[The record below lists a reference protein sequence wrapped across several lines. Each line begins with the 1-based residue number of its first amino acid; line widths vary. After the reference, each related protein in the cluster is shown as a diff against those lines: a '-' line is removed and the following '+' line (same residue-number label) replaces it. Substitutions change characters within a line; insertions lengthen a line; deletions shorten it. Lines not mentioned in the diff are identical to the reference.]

1 MPVFVLICIAAS
13 ALAQAGVLELASRI
27 LGSVMSLFDLPSQA
41 ALSVVLA
48 SVRKDGI
55 FLLAAD
61 DGLSFPMTAAQA
73 LTAVYLAGVLLPCLV
88 TTMTIA
94 RETGWK
100 ATSRLLARQAGFATL
115 FTLVLAWGGRH
126 LL

>member
-1 MPVFVLICIAAS
+1 M
-13 ALAQAGVLELASRI
+13 
-27 LGSVMSLFDLPSQA
+27 
-41 ALSVVLA
+41 VLA

-61 DGLSFPMTAAQA
+61 DGLAFLMTATQA

-88 TTMTIA
+88 TAMTIG

-100 ATSRLLARQAGFATL
+100 ATSQILARQAGFATL
-115 FTLVLAWGGRH
+115 FAAMLAWGGRA